1 MVDGLR
7 KRLDVARGSR
17 FPRFEI
23 ELGPISASH
32 GRARIV
38 AVLHPNS
45 LPYQNEFVTLSCYD
59 DMTVIYTHTF
69 KSQLDGPSCG
79 GCLPALERQKCM
91 ESSGLRNI

>member
-38 AVLHPNS
+38 AVLQPNS
-45 LPYQNEFVTLSCYD
+45 LHHQNEFVTLSWCNG
-59 DMTVIYTHTF
+59 MTVVYTHTL
-69 KSQLDGPSCG
+69 KTQLNEPSCDG
-79 GCLPALERQKCM
+79 RLPALQRQKYM
-91 ESSGLRNI
+91 ESSGLRKI